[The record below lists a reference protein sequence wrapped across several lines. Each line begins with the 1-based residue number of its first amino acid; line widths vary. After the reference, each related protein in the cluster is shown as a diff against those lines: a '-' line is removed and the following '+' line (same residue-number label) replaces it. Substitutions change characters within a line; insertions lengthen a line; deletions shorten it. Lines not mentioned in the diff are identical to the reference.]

1 LPLII
6 HSRDACLDTVVL
18 LEQNDMKGR
27 KVLLHMFADKNLAER
42 VANNGWMV
50 SIGPSIQRSKG
61 LRKIARDIPIQNL
74 MTETDSPWF
83 GEGEE
88 RGLPTNTFKA
98 AEKIAEIKGISIEEV
113 EKQTEQNAISFYGLK
128 LKK

>member
-1 LPLII
+1 
-6 HSRDACLDTVVL
+6 
-18 LEQNDMKGR
+18 
-27 KVLLHMFADKNLAER
+27 MFADKNLAER